1 MQKRNMWRIMK
12 LMKVIRNVPVKNA
25 LITIYLNLGL
35 NRKRSW

>member
-12 LMKVIRNVPVKNA
+12 LMNVIRNVLVKNA